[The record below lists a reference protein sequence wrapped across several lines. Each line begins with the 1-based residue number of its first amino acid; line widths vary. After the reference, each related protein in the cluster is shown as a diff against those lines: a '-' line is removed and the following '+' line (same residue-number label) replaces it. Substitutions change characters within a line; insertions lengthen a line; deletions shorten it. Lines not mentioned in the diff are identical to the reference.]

1 MTGVLAQPPRNIW
14 IIGQLNNLVERDLED
29 VLWYVSV
36 LPNLPTQVVLTHYC
50 VRTIS
55 WLMFVQLK
63 MSWMHLSVW
72 GILAG
77 VGIHF

>member
-1 MTGVLAQPPRNIW
+1 MTGVLAQSPRNIW
-14 IIGQLNNLVERDLED
+14 IIGQLANLVERGLAD
-29 VLWYVSV
+29 VLWYLSV
-36 LPNLPTQVVLTHYC
+36 LSSLPTQVVLIHPC

-77 VGIHF
+77 IGIHF